1 MSNTDR
7 LKEIKEKFNLG
18 KDDFW
23 EMKRGGKSIWIL
35 THDAC
40 EKIAYQEGIV
50 FHMPDPK
57 LSNTEPPNIV
67 LYGSATLK
75 DRTEWSNGEAN
86 PTNCKMPYMNAM
98 AEKRLK
104 DRLTLKL
111 INAYEYQIY
120 SEIEADAFEKPI
132 EVKKA
137 PKPVS
142 EKQQTLIMSLEPQAD
157 VKTFIDFEGLTMDSA
172 SKYIDKLNNII
183 EGKKNEQNNQHQ
195 ARRN

>member
-1 MSNTDR
+1 MSGNDR
-7 LKEIKEKFNLG
+7 LAEIKEKYSLT
-18 KDDFW
+18 KDDVW
-23 EMKRGGKSIWIL
+23 EMKRGNKSMWIL

-40 EKIAYQEGIV
+40 EKIAYKEGII
-50 FHMPDPK
+50 FDMPNYK
-57 LSNTEPPNIV
+57 LSCTQPPNVV

-120 SEIEADAFEKPI
+120 SEIEADAFEKPA
-132 EVKKA
+132 ESKTA
-137 PKPVS
+137 PRPATD
-142 EKQQTLIMSLEPQAD
+142 KQKNLIQSLEPQANL
-157 VKTFIDFEGLTMDSA
+157 KPNGYIDFKGLSSKQA
-172 SKYIDKLNNII
+172 SDYIEKLNNTIR
-183 EGKKNEQNNQHQ
+183 GNHG
-195 ARRN
+195 

>member
-1 MSNTDR
+1 MSNVDR

-23 EMKRGGKSIWIL
+23 EMKRGGKSMWIL

-40 EKIAYQEGIV
+40 EKIAYQAGIV

-57 LSNTEPPNIV
+57 LSCTEPPNVV
-67 LYGSATLK
+67 LYGSATLGN
-75 DRTEWSNGEAN
+75 RTEWSNGEAN

-120 SEIEADAFEKPI
+120 SEIEADTFEKPK

-137 PKPVS
+137 PRPATT
-142 EKQQTLIMSLEPQAD
+142 KQKNLIMSLEPQAD
-157 VKTFIDFEGLTMDSA
+157 VKRHIHFEGLTSEQA
-172 SKYIDKLNNII
+172 SDYIEKLNNTIR
-183 EGKKNEQNNQHQ
+183 GKENG
-195 ARRN
+195 

>member
-1 MSNTDR
+1 MSNVDR
-7 LKEIKEKFNLG
+7 LKDIKEKYNLT

-23 EMKRGGKSIWIL
+23 EMKRGNRSMWIL

-40 EKIAYQEGIV
+40 ERIAYKEGII
-50 FHMPDPK
+50 FDMPNPE
-57 LSNTEPPNIV
+57 LSCTVPPNV
-67 LYGSATLK
+67 TLYGSATLG

-120 SEIEADAFEKPI
+120 SEIEADSFEKPV
-132 EVKKA
+132 EKEE
-137 PKPVS
+137 KPSS
-142 EKQQTLIMSLEPQAD
+142 EKQRSLIMQLELQAN
-157 VKTFIDFEGLTMDSA
+157 VKRPINFEGLTSDQA
-172 SKYIDKLNNII
+172 SKYINKLNRQIK
-183 EGKKNEQNNQHQ
+183 EYQNGQDNQYKS
-195 ARRN
+195 

>member
-1 MSNTDR
+1 MSNVDR
-7 LKEIKEKFNLG
+7 LKDIKEKYNLT

-23 EMKRGGKSIWIL
+23 EMKRGNRSMWIL

-120 SEIEADAFEKPI
+120 SEIEADSFEKPV
-132 EVKKA
+132 EKEE
-137 PKPVS
+137 KPSS
-142 EKQQTLIMSLEPQAD
+142 EKQRSLIMQLELQAN
-157 VKTFIDFEGLTMDSA
+157 VKRPINFEGLTSDQA
-172 SKYIDKLNNII
+172 SKYINKLNRQIK
-183 EGKKNEQNNQHQ
+183 EYQNGQDNQYKS
-195 ARRN
+195 

>member
-1 MSNTDR
+1 MSNVDR

-23 EMKRGGKSIWIL
+23 EMKRGGKSMWIL

-40 EKIAYQEGIV
+40 ERIAYMEGIV
-50 FHMPDPK
+50 FDMPNPE
-57 LSNTEPPNIV
+57 LSCTVPPNV
-67 LYGSATLK
+67 TLYGSATLG

-120 SEIEADAFEKPI
+120 SEIEADSFEKPV
-132 EVKKA
+132 EKEE
-137 PKPVS
+137 KPSS
-142 EKQQTLIMSLEPQAD
+142 EKQRSLIMQLELQAN
-157 VKTFIDFEGLTMDSA
+157 VKRPINFEGLTSDQA
-172 SKYIDKLNNII
+172 SKYINKLNRQIK
-183 EGKKNEQNNQHQ
+183 EYQNGQDNQYKS
-195 ARRN
+195 

>member
-1 MSNTDR
+1 MSGNDR
-7 LKEIKEKFNLG
+7 LAEIKEKYSLT

-23 EMKRGGKSIWIL
+23 EMKRGNKSMWIL

-40 EKIAYQEGIV
+40 EKIAYKEGII
-50 FHMPDPK
+50 FDMPNYK
-57 LSNTEPPNIV
+57 LSCTQPPNVV
-67 LYGSATLK
+67 LYGSAKLG

-120 SEIEADAFEKPI
+120 SEIEADAFEKPA
-132 EVKKA
+132 EPKTA
-137 PKPVS
+137 PRPATD
-142 EKQQTLIMSLEPQAD
+142 KQKNLIQSLEPQANL
-157 VKTFIDFEGLTMDSA
+157 KPNGYIDFKGLSSKQA
-172 SKYIDKLNNII
+172 SDYIEKLNNII
-183 EGKKNEQNNQHQ
+183 KGNQNGQNNQYQ
-195 ARRN
+195 S

>member
-1 MSNTDR
+1 MSGSNR
-7 LKEIKEKFNLG
+7 LAEIKEKYNLT

-23 EMKRGGKSIWIL
+23 EMKRGNKSMWIL

-40 EKIAYQEGIV
+40 EKIAYKEGII
-50 FHMPDPK
+50 FDMPNYK
-57 LSNTEPPNIV
+57 LSCTQPPNVV

-120 SEIEADAFEKPI
+120 SEIEADAFEKPV
-132 EVKKA
+132 ETKTA
-137 PKPVS
+137 PRPATT
-142 EKQQTLIMSLEPQAD
+142 KQQNLIMSLEPQAN
-157 VKTFIDFEGLTMDSA
+157 VKNHIEFKGLSSKQA
-172 SKYIDKLNNII
+172 SDYIEKLNNTIK
-183 EGKKNEQNNQHQ
+183 GNQNGQNNQYQ
-195 ARRN
+195 S

>member
-7 LKEIKEKFNLG
+7 LKEIKEKYNLT

-23 EMKRGGKSIWIL
+23 EMRRGNKSMWIL

-40 EKIAYQEGIV
+40 EKIAYKEGII
-50 FHMPDPK
+50 FDMPDK
-57 LSNTEPPNIV
+57 DLSCTQPPNIV
-67 LYGSATLK
+67 LYGSATLG

-120 SEIEADAFEKPI
+120 SEIEADSFEKKV
-132 EVKKA
+132 ETA
-137 PKPVS
+137 PKS
-142 EKQQTLIMSLEPQAD
+142 ATQKQKNFIMQLELQANTKNPIDFKGLTTSQAD
-157 VKTFIDFEGLTMDSA
+157 E
-172 SKYIDKLNNII
+172 YINKLNNII
-183 EGKKNEQNNQHQ
+183 KENKDGEYIN
-195 ARRN
+195 R

>member
-1 MSNTDR
+1 MSNVDR

-23 EMKRGGKSIWIL
+23 EMKRGGRSMWIL

-40 EKIAYQEGIV
+40 EKIAYQEGII
-50 FHMPDPK
+50 FDMPDK
-57 LSNTEPPNIV
+57 ALSCTQPPNVV
-67 LYGSATLK
+67 LYGSATLGS
-75 DRTEWSNGEAN
+75 RTEWSNGEAN

-120 SEIEADAFEKPI
+120 SEIEADAFEKPA
-132 EVKKA
+132 ESKTA
-137 PKPVS
+137 PRPATS
-142 EKQQTLIMSLEPQAD
+142 KQQNLIMNLEPQAN
-157 VKTFIDFEGLTMDSA
+157 VKNHIEFKGLSSKQA
-172 SKYIDKLNNII
+172 SDYIEKLNNII
-183 EGKKNEQNNQHQ
+183 KGNQNGQNNQYQ
-195 ARRN
+195 S